1 MGNGVFSFVMMLSAT
16 GSHSGGGNFDD
27 GTGIIAFVMK
37 VLEKIVG
44 ILPHDPLSENLSIY
58 LSRIQ
63 DSGFLGYLNY
73 FVPFYLLVPIF
84 ETWIS
89 VLLAIEIMKN
99 RKEIF
104 SATQKL
110 FGTFKK

>member
-1 MGNGVFSFVMMLSAT
+1 M
-16 GSHSGGGNFDD
+16 D
-27 GTGIIAFVMK
+27 GDGIIAFVMK

-44 ILPHDPLSENLSIY
+44 VLPQDPLSESLGIY
-58 LSRIQ
+58 ITKIQ
-63 DSGFLGYLNY
+63 NSGFLGYLNY

-89 VLLAIEIMKN
+89 IITVIELMKN

-104 SATQKL
+104 SKTQDI
-110 FGTFKK
+110 FGNFKK